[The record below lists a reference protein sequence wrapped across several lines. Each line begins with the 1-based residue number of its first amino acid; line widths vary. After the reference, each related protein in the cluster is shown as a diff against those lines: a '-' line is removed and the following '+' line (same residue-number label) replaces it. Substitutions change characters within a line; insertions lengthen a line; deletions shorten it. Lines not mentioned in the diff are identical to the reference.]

1 MPLSLNA
8 ETSSRM
14 QASIAARGGFQ
25 QQTPEQVEARQRMAM
40 FPTGEQAEVL
50 FVQED
55 KWVPVV
61 RVMGKVS
68 CRRKGYRPLLTRRWS
83 LVVHLPRYAIPVVQL
98 YHLLT
103 TSRLQESPPCSNSS

>member
-1 MPLSLNA
+1 
-8 ETSSRM
+8 M

-40 FPTGEQAEVL
+40 FPTGKDAEVL

-61 RVMGKVS
+61 RVMGKVR
-68 CRRKGYRPLLTRRWS
+68 CRLWSGRPRGT
-83 LVVHLPRYAIPVVQL
+83 AD
-98 YHLLT
+98 
-103 TSRLQESPPCSNSS
+103 PCSYTA

>member
-1 MPLSLNA
+1 MNIDTSSSPLQDDITYPSIAKAFDMPLTLNQD
-8 ETSSRM
+8 TVDRM

-25 QQTPEQVEARQRMAM
+25 QQTPEQVQARQRMAM
-40 FPTGEQAEVL
+40 FPTGDKAEVL

-68 CRRKGYRPLLTRRWS
+68 
-83 LVVHLPRYAIPVVQL
+83 PRG
-98 YHLLT
+98 
-103 TSRLQESPPCSNSS
+103 TSA